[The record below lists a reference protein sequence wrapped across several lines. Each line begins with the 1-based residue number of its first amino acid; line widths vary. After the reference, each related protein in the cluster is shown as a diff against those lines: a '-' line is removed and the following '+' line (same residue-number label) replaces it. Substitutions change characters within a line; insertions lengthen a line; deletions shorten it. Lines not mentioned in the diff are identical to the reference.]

1 MAFKEFKVKV
11 TVDTKEGNEQME
23 KSINTL
29 SGFEEQIGKLRT
41 KLAGAQ
47 IGSKEFKELTNELGR
62 TEKAFARA
70 QNEGKGWLDT
80 ISNAPGLVGTLGKSL
95 QGVGT
100 AFGNIGM
107 AIKTSLIG
115 LIAGIVIQIVDK
127 MKQFDG
133 VMDPINK
140 VLGIFSGV
148 MSKLANTILPAVTF
162 VVEGVA
168 NAISGL
174 ANFFTAGTEAG
185 KGYGDILSEMAD
197 RTNDLDD
204 ATAEYEYQ
212 QSLSNA
218 KLAEAREI
226 AADSTKSIKERK
238 EAVLAAAKIEEAT
251 AKEGKRIALEKARL
265 LAQQMAVDMN
275 LTTQEID
282 NLAKADAARLKSFIT
297 QQLQNAAL
305 NGEKKDALLKQL
317 AQINEIDA
325 ASSKIGKKT
334 AATLTGL
341 DNEVAASAKAAAQ
354 KVLEAQKNRLNAQIE
369 LEKNKAKTDE
379 KLLMDLLIK
388 KDELE
393 NKGTKK
399 SKEELE
405 LQQQNREK
413 AVKDA
418 IKTDTDAAQAIID
431 AEKTKNQK
439 IKDEAKKLEDDKLKI
454 LLDGQK
460 NRLAEQNVELDR
472 IRILYGEDSE
482 AFKKAQLDIQATRAK
497 SLEEEKLAILSKTEM
512 SDADAQ
518 RLRDISI
525 EAANLSNQVLA
536 NNQKEIASAKAKV
549 KAQEDLDKAQL
560 EYRMTQAEGDF
571 ELQRSIIAEKE
582 ALEKEAYDK
591 AIAAAGEDALKK
603 EQIEFDYTKTKD
615 ANAKARMTIADKEY
629 QQQIQQAQG
638 VANMLGAL
646 SDLVGKDTIAG
657 KALGISQALINTY
670 VGASEAIKQK
680 STLPSPFDVI
690 TKVVNVATII
700 ATGLKTVREITAVQI
715 PTNEVPEV
723 RIRKQMGGILQGPLH
738 SMGGIKTPFGEL
750 EGGEYVVNRASTMM
764 FRPQLETINA
774 MGGGA
779 KDLNVE
785 GFGGTINNNNNSEPP
800 IIKTYVVAS
809 EMSSQIEMDRI
820 IQQRSKM

>member
-11 TVDTKEGNEQME
+11 TVDTKDGNEQME

-29 SGFEEQIGKLRT
+29 SGFEEQISKLRT

-47 IGSKEFKELTNELGR
+47 IGSKEFKELSTELGR
-62 TEKAFARA
+62 TEKAFGRA
-70 QNEGKGWLDT
+70 QQEGKGWLDT
-80 ISNAPGLVGTLGKSL
+80 IASAPGLVGTFGQSL
-95 QGVGT
+95 QGVGK

-115 LIAGIVIQIVDK
+115 LLATIIASVVEK
-127 MKQFDG
+127 LKSFDG
-133 VMDPINK
+133 VMEPLNK
-140 VLGIFSGV
+140 ILGIWSATMGKLANFILPAVAGTIELV
-148 MSKLANTILPAVTF
+148 ATGLSKLANLFT
-162 VVEGVA
+162 
-168 NAISGL
+168 SG
-174 ANFFTAGTEAG
+174 TSAG

-197 RTNDLDD
+197 RTNELDD

-226 AADSTKSIKERK
+226 AADSTKSIKERRQ
-238 EAVLAAAKIEEAT
+238 AVLDAAKIEEQT

-282 NLAKADAARLKSFIT
+282 NLAKADSARLKSFIN
-297 QQLQNAAL
+297 QQLQNKAL
-305 NGEKKDALLKQL
+305 NGEKKDALLQQL

-334 AATLTGL
+334 AATLKGL
-341 DNEVAASAKAAAQ
+341 DNEVAASAKEAAQ
-354 KVLEAQKNRLNAQIE
+354 KALEAQKNRLNAQIE
-369 LEKNKAKTDE
+369 LEKNKVNTDE
-379 KLLMDLLIK
+379 KLLADLLKK
-388 KDELE
+388 KDDLE

-399 SKEELE
+399 SAEELE
-405 LQQQNREK
+405 LQKQNREK

-418 IKTDTDAAQAIID
+418 LKADKDAKQAEIDT
-431 AEKTKNQK
+431 EKAKNQK
-439 IKDEAKKLEDDKLKI
+439 IKDEAKKLEDEKLKI
-454 LLDGQK
+454 ITDASK
-460 NRLAEQNVELDR
+460 NRLNEQNVELER
-472 IRILYGEDSE
+472 IKILYGENSE
-482 AFKKAQLDIQATRAK
+482 EYKKQQLDIQATRSKA
-497 SLEEEKLAILSKTEM
+497 LEDEKMFILSKTEL

-518 RLRDISI
+518 RLRDISV
-525 EAANLSNQVLA
+525 EAGVLSNQVLA
-536 NNQKEIASAKAKV
+536 NNQKEIEAAKAKV
-549 KAQEDLDKAQL
+549 VAQQDIDKAEL
-560 EYRMTQAEGDF
+560 EYKMTKAEGDF
-571 ELQRSIIAEKE
+571 ELQRELLAQKE
-582 ALEKEAYDK
+582 AIDKEAYDK

-603 EQIEFDYTKTKD
+603 EQIELAYTKTKD
-615 ANAKARMTIADKEY
+615 ANATARMSINDKEY
-629 QQQIQQAQG
+629 KQQIEQAQG

-646 SDLVGKDTIAG
+646 SDLVGKETLAG

-700 ATGLKTVREITAVQI
+700 ATGLKTVREITAVTV
-715 PTNEVPEV
+715 PTNDVPEV
-723 RIRKQMGGILQGPLH
+723 RIRKAMGGVLQGPTH
-738 SMGGIKTPFGEL
+738 ANGGIATPFGEL
-750 EGGEYVVNRASTMM
+750 EGGEMVVNRASTIM

-779 KDLNVE
+779 RDLNYS
-785 GFGGTINNNNNSEPP
+785 GFNGNINNNEPP

-809 EMSSQIEMDRI
+809 EMSSQQEMDRI
-820 IQQRSKM
+820 IQQRSKI